1 MAHEVHARD
10 LRGRGVIQSFWV
22 PGPLPGLN
30 EILAAR
36 GITGKRGA
44 KGRRYDGYNELKQ
57 KWQAVIA
64 LSARAYGL
72 RPVTRAHI
80 YYFFYERDRRRDP
93 SNFVSGGVKII
104 EDALV
109 GLRVLPG
116 DGWSTIAGYQ
126 PLWSDED
133 PTMPGVAVVL
143 VSHSRD
149 EAPQRFPELSEALD
163 EAEKARETWKTWK
176 TRNRKSP
183 EQTSSC
189 TSSGRSGGSS
199 KNSPPHTR
207 VKGSSRISRA

>member
-1 MAHEVHARD
+1 M
-10 LRGRGVIQSFWV
+10 IQSFWV

-64 LSARAYGL
+64 LSARVYGL
-72 RPVTRAHI
+72 RPMDEAHI

-116 DGWSTIAGYQ
+116 DGWSAIAGYQ
-126 PLWSDED
+126 PFWGVNPD
-133 PTMPGVAVVL
+133 MPGVAVVL
-143 VSHSRD
+143 AGLGENETSMRL
-149 EAPQRFPELSEALD
+149 PEPPEAL
-163 EAEKARETWKTWK
+163 EEVEKAIETWKTK
-176 TRNRKSP
+176 TRNRKSLG
-183 EQTSSC
+183 QTSSC

-199 KNSPPHTR
+199 KNSPPRHR
-207 VKGSSRISRA
+207 VRGSSRISRA